1 MVAVINWLLK
11 PNTGINYDVI
21 AMMYAFGS
29 GLCVLFYSVE
39 KLITSENYKD
49 TEIVKENMDSI
60 KGVYLVFCP
69 FLPCLLW
76 GLMMRYVSKKE
87 LSTKQKED

>member
-39 KLITSENYKD
+39 KLITSE
-49 TEIVKENMDSI
+49 VRVSI
-60 KGVYLVFCP
+60 Y
-69 FLPCLLW
+69 
-76 GLMMRYVSKKE
+76 
-87 LSTKQKED
+87 TNA